1 PAFQHLLSLF
11 PQLTLR
17 QRRVARQE
25 LMSPHPIT
33 SLNTQLP
40 ACSGCPHCQ
49 AETAQLAPWG
59 WSRGLR
65 QRGLPRPPRHR
76 GGKGRTRG
84 TGSDYIPVM
93 VVQDRA
99 GHHADFQM
107 EQMNAE
113 TVI

>member
-1 PAFQHLLSLF
+1 MDTPAFQHLLSLF

-25 LMSPHPIT
+25 LISPHPIT

-65 QRGLPRPPRHR
+65 RYRCKLCLRSSSVLTKTPLARLR
-76 GGKGRTRG
+76 K
-84 TGSDYIPVM
+84 
-93 VVQDRA
+93 A
-99 GHHADFQM
+99 
-107 EQMNAE
+107 
-113 TVI
+113 